1 MPLFIESLIKYA
13 ESSEGG
19 SVFKSNY
26 NTMKIILLTGLLIA
40 AFSCN
45 NVKGQ
50 SISFE
55 KERGVVLHLIGVD
68 QHGDQVT
75 FDPPEEMPLVLFFL
89 PKTDSRNEAELYMG
103 HVTNFFENLSEYRR
117 ESINGVFIVEPMRS
131 GPLVNRIFRS
141 WVSDKPFPVIRDA
154 DGEITGKV
162 HNEAYSIMAWV
173 VDRNGE
179 IIHITTEPFTDSGNQ
194 KLREMIEDITNKG
207 PQN

>member
-1 MPLFIESLIKYA
+1 
-13 ESSEGG
+13 
-19 SVFKSNY
+19 
-26 NTMKIILLTGLLIA
+26 MKIILLTGLLIA
-40 AFSCN
+40 AFSCT

-55 KERGVVLHLIGVD
+55 KESGVVSHLIGED
-68 QHGDQVT
+68 QHGDRVK
-75 FDPPEEMPLVLFFL
+75 FDPPAEMPLVLFFL

-117 ESINGVFIVEPMRS
+117 ESIRGVLVVEPMRS
-131 GPLVNRIFRS
+131 GLLVNRIFRS
-141 WVSDKPFPVIRDA
+141 RVSGKPFSVIRDA
-154 DGEITGKV
+154 GGEITGKV

-173 VDRNGE
+173 VDRTGE
-179 IIHITTEPFTDSGNQ
+179 IIYITTEPFTDPGNQ